1 MNDKSQFIIGKTLNM
16 EKILEKFIQ
25 HFNDVY
31 GNQPDGFKEAE
42 GRKLFMLYLRPIIN
56 GTGNYY
62 IEAQTRDQKRT
73 DMIIDYFGQQYVIEL
88 KIWHGDEYNTKG
100 EKQIADYLEEYHLEK
115 GYLLSSHFNKNKKTV
130 LKTAV
135 SGLHRTSLCVDAD
148 HHHCVCLGKRL
159 CRSVYAGLL
168 LGGSTGHILG
178 MRTCLHKR
186 IHVSFRQ
193 ILLHTA

>member
-88 KIWHGDEYNTKG
+88 KI
-100 EKQIADYLEEYHLEK
+100 
-115 GYLLSSHFNKNKKTV
+115 
-130 LKTAV
+130 
-135 SGLHRTSLCVDAD
+135 
-148 HHHCVCLGKRL
+148 
-159 CRSVYAGLL
+159 
-168 LGGSTGHILG
+168 
-178 MRTCLHKR
+178 
-186 IHVSFRQ
+186 
-193 ILLHTA
+193 

>member
-1 MNDKSQFIIGKTLNM
+1 M

-115 GYLLSSHFNKNKKTV
+115 GYLLSFHFNKNKKP
-130 LKTAV
+130 
-135 SGLHRTSLCVDAD
+135 D
-148 HHHCVCLGKRL
+148 
-159 CRSVYAGLL
+159 
-168 LGGSTGHILG
+168 
-178 MRTCLHKR
+178 
-186 IHVSFRQ
+186 
-193 ILLHTA
+193 

>member
-1 MNDKSQFIIGKTLNM
+1 MYAEGMNDKSQFIIGKALNM

-115 GYLLSSHFNKNKKTV
+115 GYLLSFHFNKNKKTV

-135 SGLHRTSLCVDAD
+135 IN
-148 HHHCVCLGKRL
+148 GKT
-159 CRSVYAGLL
+159 VIEAV
-168 LGGSTGHILG
+168 I
-178 MRTCLHKR
+178 
-186 IHVSFRQ
+186 
-193 ILLHTA
+193 